1 MVILWKK
8 IQLFNQNDSV
18 VSGFLYS
25 QDFFWPDWN
34 WLYRSVSSLRLLVA
48 RMCAC
53 AQSVKKHT
61 GARRSVQRMD
71 SLMCYVSAVNPQIMR
86 GCWAQLI
93 WFNRSLRLALLEAQ
107 AFPRNAGPPA
117 SWRSA
122 LPPQLTGRQHFRSFF
137 LWRKHLCDNNILPL
151 NQQSHISSTG

>member
-1 MVILWKK
+1 MEK
-8 IQLFNQNDSV
+8 IQLFN
-18 VSGFLYS
+18 
-25 QDFFWPDWN
+25 PE
-34 WLYRSVSSLRLLVA
+34 WLSYIRLLIFSRFLLKCLKVTVQV
-48 RMCAC
+48 CFQPPSLGSPHVC
-53 AQSVKKHT
+53 LCTVSQKHT

-93 WFNRSLRLALLEAQ
+93 WFNRSLRLALMEAQ

-122 LPPQLTGRQHFRSFF
+122 LPPQLTRRQHFRSFF
-137 LWRKHLCDNNILPL
+137 LWRKHLCDNNVLPL